1 MNSWDEIRKVATA
14 FSKRWRNAFEEKSQA
29 VSINGEFH
37 FPCYDHNGNIVRYV
51 SEAGAVAAQYLYDPY
66 GNVVEASG
74 PLADQFS
81 FGFSTKY
88 HDRETG
94 LVAYQQR
101 FYHPPNGRWLNRDP
115 IEEEGGLNLYA
126 FCGNNVLHKI
136 DALGKRCWPIST
148 PTVKSNAEWE
158 LQWIRFKTITDSG
171 HTLVYGIFGYW
182 RIAGEVSCACRN
194 ILGRTCTK
202 KKDIYKIKEP
212 SSAQDYTSID
222 PNNSDWF
229 IDVPNLGAL
238 PLQIPFFKTISEGFS
253 EIAKNVISDALQDAI
268 VGESSTFLNG
278 VIQDIANAVMR
289 DMPSVDEGFWPKDP
303 CK

>member
-1 MNSWDEIRKVATA
+1 MDGHLKTKALPTEYNLIDR
-14 FSKRWRNAFEEKSQA
+14 
-29 VSINGEFH
+29 SINATDSVPSYMH
-37 FPCYDHNGNIVRYV
+37 FYDNNGNISRYCD
-51 SEAGAVAAQYLYDPY
+51 AQ
-66 GNVVEASG
+66 GNVVASYTYDAFGKTISATG
-74 PLADQFS
+74 PLAHLFRHR
-81 FGFSTKY
+81 FSTKY
-88 HDRETG
+88 FDPETG
-94 LVAYQQR
+94 LYYYGYR
-101 FYHPPNGRWLNRDP
+101 FYSTELMRWLNRDP
-115 IEEEGGLNLYA
+115 IEEQGGANLYA

-202 KKDIYKIKEP
+202 KKDIYTIKEP